1 MNVLVGADFFTV
13 EVLTWRGLVTYYVLF
28 FLHLGSRR
36 VRVAGITRHPDQEWM
51 EQIARSATQ
60 EKVYSMEGSNKTML
74 AGRILTVLTALFM
87 LLDGVMKIVKPAQVL
102 EANVRLAYP
111 VSTLSGIGIALIVCT
126 VIYLIPRTAIL
137 GAVLLT
143 GYLGGAVA
151 SNVRAG
157 SGLLETIFPML
168 FAALVWAGLWLR
180 DRRLRSLL
188 IDKETTL
195 VTNR

>member
-1 MNVLVGADFFTV
+1 MI
-13 EVLTWRGLVTYYVLF
+13 
-28 FLHLGSRR
+28 LGGR
-36 VRVAGITRHPDQEWM
+36 V
-51 EQIARSATQ
+51 
-60 EKVYSMEGSNKTML
+60 
-74 AGRILTVLTALFM
+74 LTVLTALFM

-102 EANVRLAYP
+102 EANVRLGYP

-157 SGLLETIFPML
+157 SGLFETIFPLL

-180 DRRLRSLL
+180 DRRLPSLL
-188 IDKETTL
+188 IDQETTL
-195 VTNR
+195 RNESK